1 MAAVANWLQ
10 WSGVCPA
17 DDCAE
22 LLDQS
27 LADDFVAEVSLGLQV
42 TMPETG
48 PIPDGLTVQPL
59 LNSHAGDITGLAACR
74 RRHQVVTA
82 GADGCVK
89 AYDYR

>member
-1 MAAVANWLQ
+1 MQIV
-10 WSGVCPA
+10 VCGRIP
-17 DDCAE
+17 
-22 LLDQS
+22 
-27 LADDFVAEVSLGLQV
+27 LGLQV

-59 LNSHAGDITGLAACR
+59 LNSHAGAITGLAACR